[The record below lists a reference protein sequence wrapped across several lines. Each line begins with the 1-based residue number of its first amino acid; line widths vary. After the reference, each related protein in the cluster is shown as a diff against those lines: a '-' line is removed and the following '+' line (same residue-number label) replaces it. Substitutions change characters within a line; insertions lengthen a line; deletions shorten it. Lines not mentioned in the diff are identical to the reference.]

1 MVRSCAPSGNRIS
14 AEISVMPDGKWTTP
28 VAGNGSAI
36 SNARIKR
43 YSIWH
48 PMNMAIEFRGVR
60 FPPLCDLTVSAP
72 SGAVIGI
79 IGEKGAGKG
88 ALLRLAAGTV
98 TPEAGEVIA
107 QGERRYLGPSEL
119 LVESELLAESDAL
132 RLSPVDILTM
142 EHSLA
147 QHDALVRARALA
159 GIGRLRSGGSTVLM
173 VSHELDLLQSVC
185 DEIWWLEKG
194 ALERQG
200 DPREVLDAYR
210 ASIAE
215 KVREW
220 GATLKSPL
228 RPAMRRGDGRA
239 EILSLETLGAGNPTA
254 VLKSGENAT
263 VRVTVRYH
271 EAVEEPVI
279 GIMIRTR
286 IGLEVYGTNTEL
298 EKVSM
303 GSCAAGAR
311 MRIEFAFR
319 CDLCP
324 GEYTITA
331 ASHDS
336 DGTAHDWV
344 DDAVAF
350 SVADSRYTAG
360 VANLRAKVKI
370 TSVQE

>member
-1 MVRSCAPSGNRIS
+1 
-14 AEISVMPDGKWTTP
+14 
-28 VAGNGSAI
+28 
-36 SNARIKR
+36 
-43 YSIWH
+43 
-48 PMNMAIEFRGVR
+48 MAIDFRGVR
-60 FPPLCDLTVSAP
+60 FPPLRDLTVSAP

-88 ALLRLAAGTV
+88 ALLRLASGAAK
-98 TPEAGEVIA
+98 PEAGEVIA
-107 QGERRYLGPSEL
+107 EGERRYLGPL
-119 LVESELLAESDAL
+119 DAL
-132 RLSPVDILTM
+132 QLSPVEILVL

-159 GIGRLRSGGSTVLM
+159 GIGRLRASGTTVLM

-185 DEIWWLEKG
+185 DEIWWLEAG
-194 ALERQG
+194 TLEKRG

-210 ASIAE
+210 ESIAE
-215 KVREW
+215 KVRAW

-228 RPAMRRGDGRA
+228 LPAMRRGDGRA
-239 EILSLETLGAGNPTA
+239 EILSLETLGADGNPTA
-254 VLKSGENAT
+254 VWQSGENAT

-271 EAVEEPVI
+271 DAVEAPVI

-286 IGLEVYGTNTEL
+286 IGLAVYGTNTEL
-298 EKVSM
+298 EKVST
-303 GSCAAGAR
+303 GSCTAGTR
-311 MRIEFAFR
+311 MQMGFAFR

-344 DDAVAF
+344 DDAVA
-350 SVADSRYTAG
+350 VAVRDSRYTAG
-360 VANLRAKVKI
+360 VANLRAKLKI
-370 TSVQE
+370 EKL